1 MAVSGGAAARA
12 SRVWNHAL
20 HDQGI
25 LPPRGRPLA
34 TGRSLSAGR
43 AAFVLLAVGSVLG
56 LGVGWFWISA
66 AYSSQYNGTNAD
78 FSAYGGT
85 GWAFGVVPVIVAGS
99 GYHLLVLVTG
109 LKAYRWVG
117 FVTALLLIGVT
128 VAVYVLSIVPSAIA
142 SGGPAS
148 YVP

>member
-1 MAVSGGAAARA
+1 MTEASSRPAAV
-12 SRVWNHAL
+12 L
-20 HDQGI
+20 
-25 LPPRGRPLA
+25 LPL
-34 TGRSLSAGR
+34 GRSLSAWR
-43 AAFVLLAVGSVLG
+43 AAFVVLAVGSVLG
-56 LGVGWFWISA
+56 LGIGWFWISA

-117 FVTALLLIGVT
+117 FVTALNRPGF
-128 VAVYVLSIVPSAIA
+128 SAA
-142 SGGPAS
+142 TLWVRALG
-148 YVP
+148 

>member
-1 MAVSGGAAARA
+1 MSTGAAVECGIMHCMTEA
-12 SRVWNHAL
+12 SSQPDVVLSR
-20 HDQGI
+20 
-25 LPPRGRPLA
+25 RGRSS
-34 TGRSLSAGR
+34 SLWR
-43 AAFVLLAVGSVLG
+43 AAFVVLAVGSLLG
-56 LGVGWFWISA
+56 LGIGWFWISA

-85 GWAFGVVPVIVAGS
+85 GWAFGVMPVIVAGS
-99 GYHLLVLVTG
+99 AYHLLLLVTG
-109 LKAYRWVG
+109 LKAYRWAG
-117 FVTALLLIGVT
+117 LVTALLLIGLS

>member
-1 MAVSGGAAARA
+1 MTEASPRPAVVLS
-12 SRVWNHAL
+12 
-20 HDQGI
+20 QG
-25 LPPRGRPLA
+25 R
-34 TGRSLSAGR
+34 RSSSAWR
-43 AAFVLLAVGSVLG
+43 AAFVALAVGSLFG
-56 LGVGWFWISA
+56 LGIGWFWISA

-85 GWAFGVVPVIVAGS
+85 GWAFGVISVIVAGS
-99 GYHLLVLVTG
+99 GYHLLLLVTG

-117 FVTALLLIGVT
+117 LGTALVLIGVS
-128 VAVYVLSIVPSAIA
+128 VAVYVLFIVPSAIA